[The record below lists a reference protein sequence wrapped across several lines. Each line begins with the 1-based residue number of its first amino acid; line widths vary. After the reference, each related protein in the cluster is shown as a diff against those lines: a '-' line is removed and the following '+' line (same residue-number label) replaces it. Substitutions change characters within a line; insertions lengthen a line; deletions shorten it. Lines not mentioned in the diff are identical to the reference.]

1 MLATKSG
8 AGHVD
13 FRRPL
18 CRSRSTA
25 NATEAAAVD
34 IVLGPFV
41 DVHDNQT
48 IHEEMVV
55 IGLSSRNGQ
64 EDRFRS

>member
-25 NATEAAAVD
+25 NATEAAVD

-41 DVHDNQT
+41 DVDGNQT

>member
-1 MLATKSG
+1 MLARKSG
-8 AGHVD
+8 AGHFG

-25 NATEAAAVD
+25 NATEAAVD

-41 DVHDNQT
+41 DVDGNQT

-55 IGLSSRNGQ
+55 IRLSARNGQ